1 MSNIEKINEYFHLPI
16 SFDKKS
22 IELNPTIITDLE
34 LKETID
40 PSGTPLY
47 DFAFQPKTIFGN
59 RITKELS
66 KFYTTNK
73 KYLKETQFLLKK
85 YKNNNNINVSYDNII
100 HIWDDIKN
108 DKHFKE
114 KYHFID
120 WDWSCGENLNNSQE
134 FLQIMS
140 MYNLA
145 SPLISIL
152 MPIFILIIPF
162 LL

>member
-73 KYLKETQFLLKK
+73 KYLKETQFLLISLAFSPQDLTLLQAKWDQLCLGLPQWVEPGK
-85 YKNNNNINVSYDNII
+85 VNSYT
-100 HIWDDIKN
+100 
-108 DKHFKE
+108 
-114 KYHFID
+114 
-120 WDWSCGENLNNSQE
+120 L
-134 FLQIMS
+134 
-140 MYNLA
+140 
-145 SPLISIL
+145 
-152 MPIFILIIPF
+152 F
-162 LL
+162 LLLVRLLCSGSAHPEAIQAHLIDVQAIDSGLIA